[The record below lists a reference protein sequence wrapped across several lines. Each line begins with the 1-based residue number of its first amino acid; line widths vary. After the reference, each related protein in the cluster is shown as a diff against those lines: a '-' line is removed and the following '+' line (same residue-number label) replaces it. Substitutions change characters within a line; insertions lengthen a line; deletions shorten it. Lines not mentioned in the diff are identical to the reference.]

1 MKNQNDIPLMS
12 PKVDFVFKRIFGN
25 PEMPEILI
33 SFLNA
38 VFDCSGN
45 DKIVTVSIQNPNIDK
60 KCINDKYSIQMITR

>member
-33 SFLNA
+33 SFLN
-38 VFDCSGN
+38 
-45 DKIVTVSIQNPNIDK
+45 K
-60 KCINDKYSIQMITR
+60 KPDEQEA